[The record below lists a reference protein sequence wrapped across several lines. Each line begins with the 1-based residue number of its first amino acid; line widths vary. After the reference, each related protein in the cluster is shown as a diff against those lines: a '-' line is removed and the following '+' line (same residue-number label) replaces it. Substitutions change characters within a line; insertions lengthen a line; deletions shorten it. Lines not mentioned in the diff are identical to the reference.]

1 MGVRMTMMFRMAR
14 VGAALGALS
23 VTVAAT
29 SQTAPKQYTVVM
41 ANMNYGALPG
51 GAKVG
56 DTIVW
61 VNRDSVP
68 HTVTARDH
76 SFDLRIA
83 PGQSGRMTLQKAGT
97 IPFYCI
103 FHSMMRGTLKVAA
116 K

>member
-14 VGAALGALS
+14 VAVALGALS

-51 GAKVG
+51 TAKVG

-83 PGQSGRMTLQKAGT
+83 PGQSGRMTLQKAGA

-103 FHSMMRGTLKVAA
+103 FHSMMRGTLKVAD